1 MKNSPLQTSILIGLL
16 AFAIGFTAFV
26 VIPTMLMDASIVIV
40 LLYIYLFV
48 LGPIIGF
55 TFGRIKY
62 KELKDESANP
72 IQNKSTVKTRVRLV
86 DVSDDS
92 IVTINGQTYIGN
104 SVTIN
109 NGKVTVNGNDVT
121 PDSKTITISIN
132 GNINDLKVDRCVSI
146 DVEGDVGNLKTT
158 SGNVNVTGNVT
169 DSIKLT
175 SGDIKCNDVGGS
187 IKTTS
192 GKIDCHTIHGN
203 AKSVHGKVTT
213 QKSISRQLDDLLKQ
227 S

>member
-72 IQNKSTVKTRVRLV
+72 IQNKSTFKPRVKLV
-86 DVSDDS
+86 NVDDS
-92 IVTINGQTYIGN
+92 IITINGETYIGN

-109 NGKVTVNGNDVT
+109 NGKVTINGNDVT

-146 DVEGDVGNLKTT
+146 DVEGDDGNLKAT

-169 DSIKLT
+169 DSIQST
-175 SGDIKCNDVGGS
+175 SGNIKCNDVGGS

-192 GKIDCHTIHGN
+192 GKIECNTVYGN
-203 AKSVHGKVTT
+203 PTSVHGKVTI
-213 QKSISRQLDDLLKQ
+213 QKSITQQLDDLLKQ